1 MAFRRKS
8 RKFVV
13 LLFMNMKTNDISS
26 ILTNLIDRIRG
37 YRDHRPMASRG
48 LQLQVFAMDTQELT
62 GLLRRDVL
70 EVVNHEALLTAD
82 VDIDFVERAESVGQ
96 LRYDDQREKADNQ
109 EPCRQLNEA
118 LDALAAV
125 LNDIAAQIIRR
136 HTDQEYERMY
146 ERERARY
153 IGQQGTKIRRKFD
166 SWLDDVCLNELTMED
181 LDEYRAIQMLKL
193 FGCGVF
199 LPDVTRQQHGKRYHD
214 EIDLDRI
221 DLSKLDLKRVKA
233 DELQH
238 DLNKHYRSLCRMVNY
253 VDGFFVAD
261 PRKVGHFFFS
271 HRNDFAAQ
279 ERLTDFMRYMFKIEL
294 VQAEM
299 QRLLEQRDPFNDLP
313 QTRQAIILELD
324 RLIGLGDWVNTTP
337 ERICVMMRQVL
348 GVGRI
353 PLTPE
358 EQEMSETLWSMLD
371 TMEHLRIT
379 WLNLVGYFSGHQL
392 LNDRKGG
399 PALCKMF
406 FGTTDKYQNI
416 NKGRPQ
422 YDRKSRKYAAIQ
434 PLLNK
439 FRP

>member
-1 MAFRRKS
+1 
-8 RKFVV
+8 
-13 LLFMNMKTNDISS
+13 
-26 ILTNLIDRIRG
+26 
-37 YRDHRPMASRG
+37 
-48 LQLQVFAMDTQELT
+48 
-62 GLLRRDVL
+62 
-70 EVVNHEALLTAD
+70 
-82 VDIDFVERAESVGQ
+82 
-96 LRYDDQREKADNQ
+96 
-109 EPCRQLNEA
+109 
-118 LDALAAV
+118 
-125 LNDIAAQIIRR
+125 
-136 HTDQEYERMY
+136 
-146 ERERARY
+146 
-153 IGQQGTKIRRKFD
+153 
-166 SWLDDVCLNELTMED
+166 
-181 LDEYRAIQMLKL
+181 
-193 FGCGVF
+193 
-199 LPDVTRQQHGKRYHD
+199 
-214 EIDLDRI
+214 
-221 DLSKLDLKRVKA
+221 
-233 DELQH
+233 
-238 DLNKHYRSLCRMVNY
+238 
-253 VDGFFVAD
+253 
-261 PRKVGHFFFS
+261 
-271 HRNDFAAQ
+271 
-279 ERLTDFMRYMFKIEL
+279 
-294 VQAEM
+294 M